1 MGNAALEGFLL
12 GAGLIIAI
20 GSQNAFVLAQGIA
33 RRHVF
38 AVSTVCFLSDAILI
52 AVCVGGFGSLVRSW
66 PTLIV
71 IVTSLGAVFLFIYGA
86 IAFNRARSPHR
97 LETGSG
103 GARSLTAAITT
114 ALILTWLN
122 PHVYLDTVLMLGGI
136 SARYEDDARLAFGA
150 GAVAASFVW
159 FYALGYGAMM
169 LAPIFRKP
177 IAWRI
182 MDTTI
187 GLIMWAIAASLIY
200 GLL

>member
-33 RRHVF
+33 HRHVF

-52 AVCVGGFGSLVRSW
+52 AAGVGGFGTIVRSW

-71 IVTSLGAVFLFIYGA
+71 IVTILGAIFLVLYGA
-86 IAFNRARSPHR
+86 IAFNRARTPHR
-97 LETGSG
+97 LETGNGNSG
-103 GARSLTAAITT
+103 SLVGAIST

-136 SARYEDDARLAFGA
+136 SARYENDARFAFGS

-159 FYALGYGAMM
+159 FYALGYGAML

-177 IAWRI
+177 LAWRFL
-182 MDTTI
+182 DTAI
-187 GLIMWAIAASLIY
+187 GLVMWAIAASLIY